1 MRTTP
6 EQRAEW
12 ARLADECAQVPE
24 TATAY
29 IRVNHELRKEFPVL
43 LADLAATKEELE
55 EWRFT
60 NKVDELCRRVDRAEA
75 ENATLRQQLAASDAA
90 LIESRANDC
99 EAMRQLAEAQARI
112 AELSAMLDHKADE
125 ADEAERMA
133 EQTFFLKAAQAESER
148 YCEQRDNMLHDICR
162 ALDAWDSSVL
172 EKPRDG
178 RLQESMECLRET
190 FNGIIANEI
199 NEANGGAVCRMT
211 ANAEVSS
218 VGKRSL
224 PESA

>member
-90 LIESRANDC
+90 LIESRANDR
-99 EAMRQLAEAQARI
+99 EAMRQLTEAQARI
-112 AELSAMLDHKADE
+112 AELERAFEVLLRDYLAVHGDGDLEMQPALNQARAAIAE
-125 ADEAERMA
+125 A
-133 EQTFFLKAAQAESER
+133 K
-148 YCEQRDNMLHDICR
+148 
-162 ALDAWDSSVL
+162 
-172 EKPRDG
+172 KG
-178 RLQESMECLRET
+178 
-190 FNGIIANEI
+190 
-199 NEANGGAVCRMT
+199 
-211 ANAEVSS
+211 
-218 VGKRSL
+218 
-224 PESA
+224 